1 MSVPVLTLHQ
11 ALPKLRKAYREHR
24 LIPFLGA
31 GFSQPLKLPL
41 WSGLMTWMGKSLE
54 FDPPELFE
62 VHGNPQQL
70 AGYFDLEH
78 PERLPGFIREMRR
91 RFHAPAVEKRRK
103 SSRQH
108 QALAACNFRTIY
120 TTNFEHHIEE
130 ALRDKDRRRKV
141 SVLTRLE
148 DFARPV
154 EPDTCSVV
162 KFHGDLAFP
171 ETIVL
176 TESQYFD
183 RHRLEAA
190 PDQRLRHDLLGNV
203 FLFLGYSFSDPNIR
217 YIWHRMDRLRK
228 ESRQSTGPIRS
239 DPPQLRSY
247 WVTFGAG
254 VVHPRLLVEWN
265 IDVIELDATNK
276 SQSVIELLE
285 ALSA

>member
-1 MSVPVLTLHQ
+1 MSRSRSILTLKQ
-11 ALPKLRKAYREHR
+11 ALPRLRKAYKEHR

-31 GFSQPLKLPL
+31 GFSQPLQLPS
-41 WSGLMTWMGKSLE
+41 WSGLMKWMGKSLKFE
-54 FDPPELFE
+54 PPELFE
-62 VHGNPQQL
+62 IHGNPQQL

-78 PERLPGFIREMRR
+78 RDRLPGFIREMRR
-91 RFHAPAVEKRRK
+91 RFHAPSVEKRRK
-103 SSRQH
+103 SSKQH
-108 QALAACNFRTIY
+108 QALAACDFRTIY

-130 ALRDKDRRRKV
+130 ALRDRKRKV

-154 EPDTCSVV
+154 GSSTCSVV
-162 KFHGDLAFP
+162 KFHGDLAHP

-176 TESQYFD
+176 TESQFFD

-228 ESRQSTGPIRS
+228 ESRKSTGPSPS

-254 VVHPRLLVEWN
+254 VVHPRLLEEWH
-265 IDVIELDATNK
+265 IDVIELDASNK

-285 ALSA
+285 GLNA